1 MVVGL
6 AAVILEFYQV
16 FLFLFGLPWVGVL
29 SFGSIPGFL
38 WVGVQV
44 LLLSF
49 GLGWSFLRYRA
60 PISSLLCFESPRG
73 TPEAIVKFL
82 T

>member
-16 FLFLFGLPWVGVL
+16 FLLLFGLPWVEVL
-29 SFGSIPGFL
+29 SFGSLPGLL

-44 LLLSF
+44 LFLSF
-49 GLGWSFLRYRA
+49 GLELEFS
-60 PISSLLCFESPRG
+60 E
-73 TPEAIVKFL
+73 V
-82 T
+82 